1 MGRCGIIHS
10 VMKQNVYDYSYELRR
25 ERQHRNLVIFIL
37 ILSVIVFLS
46 VFFTFVLFPVYVR
59 SDSMETDIS
68 KGGVVF
74 VSPVFKKSPERGDVI
89 FIDKNNAVKNQSV
102 IKKIINTEIKLF
114 TAQQIQPYESNKLSS
129 KPCLRRIL
137 ALPGDTIYM
146 KDYILYIKPAGD
158 DHYLT
163 EFELSENPYDI
174 HIFSVPVGW
183 NEIGSIGNFE
193 EKTLSDDEYFV
204 LADNRVEGIDSRIWG
219 NISGEVIVGKAV
231 LQYFPF
237 NRIHRF

>member
-1 MGRCGIIHS
+1 MVLFHS

-37 ILSVIVFLS
+37 ILSVIIFLS
-46 VFFTFVLFPVYVR
+46 LFFTLVLFPVYVR

-74 VSPVFKKSPERGDVI
+74 VSPIFKKSPERGDIV
-89 FIDKNNAVKNQSV
+89 FIDKNNSVKKQSV
-102 IKKIINTEIKLF
+102 LRNILNTEIKLF
-114 TAQQIQPYESNKLSS
+114 TAQQIQPYETNKLSS

-146 KDYILYIKPAGD
+146 KDYILYIKPAGK

-163 EFELSENPYDI
+163 EFELSESPYDI
-174 HIFSVPVGW
+174 HIFTVPVGW
-183 NEIGSIGNFE
+183 NEIGSIGNFSE
-193 EKTLSDDEYFV
+193 MKLSSNEYFV

-219 NISGEVIVGKAV
+219 NISEDVIVGKAV

-237 NRIHRF
+237 NKIHLF